1 MTTTTIDVPEGLD
14 PIDIVALQLAIA
26 KARARNKRRRE
37 QIDAM
42 LVDRSWE
49 EVAQF
54 AAYGRQFV
62 SLKLKPW
69 QTPPCFVADEN
80 EPRVGE
86 EEAAKLL
93 RRMLRAGISR
103 WHPDPMAALEAVAG

>member
-1 MTTTTIDVPEGLD
+1 MGSVGDASDNAMAE
-14 PIDIVALQLAIA
+14 LAFA
-26 KARARNKRRRE
+26 QSRASGKQRRE
-37 QIDAM
+37 QLDSM
-42 LVDRSWE
+42 LEDRSWE